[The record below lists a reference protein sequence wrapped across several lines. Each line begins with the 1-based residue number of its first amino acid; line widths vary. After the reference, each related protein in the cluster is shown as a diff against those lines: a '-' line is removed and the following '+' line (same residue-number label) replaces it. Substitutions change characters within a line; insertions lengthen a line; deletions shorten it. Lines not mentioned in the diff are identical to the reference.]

1 MEHEVICGHN
11 CSALE
16 NQTIDDGG
24 VSQVGYV
31 NLVLG
36 QHLMPSPSWVR
47 KLFVAQKMLLL
58 DNAKT
63 LNSMPSYH

>member
-47 KLFVAQKMLLL
+47 KLFVAQKMLL
-58 DNAKT
+58 
-63 LNSMPSYH
+63 